1 MAVLQTIEPSV
12 EKLGPI
18 SIRRVLPSPSR
29 QMVGPFIFMDQG
41 GPVKLPN
48 GPNAGVR
55 EHPHAGLS
63 TFTYLLAGKG
73 YHCDSA
79 GHAAMIEQGDI
90 ALMTAGSGITH
101 EELPH
106 PEDTSPVLDSYFVQM
121 WLALPDDVEDMPPA
135 FELHRA
141 ETLPVV
147 EFGAGEARI
156 LMGTAWG
163 ATAPTTCYVETV
175 FADLEFQQGTPIP
188 IEIDCEECAFFV
200 LEGECEINDA
210 HASQHKLYIL
220 DTSESLTVQTRSHC
234 RAVFLGGSTFPS
246 QRFIGGSFVASSRE
260 KILTHQRRFIE
271 GEFPAIAR

>member
-1 MAVLQTIEPSV
+1 MAILQTIVPSV
-12 EKLGPI
+12 ENLGPI
-18 SIRRVLPSPSR
+18 AIRRVLPSSAR

-79 GHAAMIEQGDI
+79 GHTATIEKGDI

-106 PEDTSPVLDSYFVQM
+106 PEDTNPILDSYFVQM
-121 WLALPDDVEDMPPA
+121 WLALPDEVEDMPPA

-141 ETLPVV
+141 ETLPIV
-147 EFGAGEARI
+147 EFASGDARV

-163 ATAPTTCYVETV
+163 ATAPTTCYVDTV
-175 FADLEFQQGTPIP
+175 FADLNFHKGTSIP
-188 IEIDCEECAFFV
+188 IEIDCDECALFV
-200 LEGECEINDA
+200 LEGECEINGVQA
-210 HASQHKLYIL
+210 VEHTLCVL
-220 DTSESLTVQTRSHC
+220 DMREALTVQTKTQC
-234 RAVFLGGSTFPS
+234 RAVLLGGETFPS
-246 QRFIGGSFVASSRE
+246 PRFIGGSFVASSRE
-260 KILTHQRRFIE
+260 KILQHQQRFIG